1 LTAGGRPVSN
11 AESLQRLLFADA
23 IGQPL
28 DLAVLRDGAESHL
41 VAVPDEM
48 TSNGS

>member
-1 LTAGGRPVSN
+1 MTAGGRAVSN
-11 AESLQRLLFADA
+11 AESLQRLLFSDA

-28 DLAVLRDGAESHL
+28 DLAVFRDGAELRL

-48 TSNGS
+48 TSNPK